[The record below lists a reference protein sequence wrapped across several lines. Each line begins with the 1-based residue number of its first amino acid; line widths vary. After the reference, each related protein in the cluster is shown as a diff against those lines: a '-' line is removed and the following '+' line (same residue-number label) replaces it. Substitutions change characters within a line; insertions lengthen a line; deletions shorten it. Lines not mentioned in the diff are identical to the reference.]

1 MLAFKNFFVVC
12 LQLKK
17 VFQPS
22 FHQNKNLSQIKILE
36 VFQPTRNS
44 LDIKLYFYFE
54 AFLGFVENWAEN
66 EWRVRKLKKQLSKP

>member
-54 AFLGFVENWAEN
+54 AF
-66 EWRVRKLKKQLSKP
+66 

>member
-44 LDIKLYFYFE
+44 LDIKLYFEFL
-54 AFLGFVENWAEN
+54 LGFVENWAEN

>member
-54 AFLGFVENWAEN
+54 GLF
-66 EWRVRKLKKQLSKP
+66 